1 MRDWICFFSQTG
13 SEIHNLSN
21 ALGRYPDAVVT
32 NKQNTD
38 GVSKDLLTITTFRTQ
53 KLNRTIWYQLP
64 VKPAVADYEQVLSKF
79 NNPVVTLHGYLRII
93 PPEICKKYEMYNLHP
108 GLIDKHP
115 SLKGYN
121 PQERAFREGYKL
133 AGCVIHRVVPE
144 VDAGEILLSQG
155 VFIEHKS
162 LNEVYQS
169 LHGVAL
175 DLWKSFFTAYNILKD

>member
-79 NNPVVTLHGYLRII
+79 NNPVVTLHGSIVTGKQI
-93 PPEICKKYEMYNLHP
+93 
-108 GLIDKHP
+108 G
-115 SLKGYN
+115 
-121 PQERAFREGYKL
+121 RAH
-133 AGCVIHRVVPE
+133 V
-144 VDAGEILLSQG
+144 
-155 VFIEHKS
+155 
-162 LNEVYQS
+162 
-169 LHGVAL
+169 
-175 DLWKSFFTAYNILKD
+175 